1 MCYRNGY
8 GCSCCGQCGKDSNS
22 CAGVSRKGMSEE
34 EFQEALAVLDRLCE
48 AISEDEDYEEEP
60 VLMIA
65 VTPGEPLKLI
75 QEEDAAKHL
84 LCFGEDDVIE
94 EAPEVGLIMSYDRQL
109 LFKVGDQKYLD
120 GEALIYDVDC
130 QGDVVSVTA
139 EDIYRVQ
146 EMLER
151 RTVMVTE
158 DDDEMPVIA
167 LN

>member
-8 GCSCCGQCGKDSNS
+8 GCSCCSQCGTNKNEY
-22 CAGVSRKGMSEE
+22 AGVNRKGMSEHD
-34 EFQEALAVLDRLCE
+34 FREALNVLERLCS
-48 AISEDEDYEEEP
+48 AIEEDEDYEEEP

-65 VTPGEPLKLI
+65 VTPGEPLKLVT
-75 QEEDAAKHL
+75 EEDAPKHL

-94 EAPEVGLIMSYDRQL
+94 EAPEVGLLMSYDRQL

-120 GEALIYDVDC
+120 GEALIYEVDY
-130 QGDVVSVTA
+130 QGDVISVTA

-146 EMLER
+146 EMLKR

-158 DDDEMPVIA
+158 EDDEMPVIS

>member
-8 GCSCCGQCGKDSNS
+8 GHGCCGQCATEKNGY
-22 CAGVSRKGMSEE
+22 AGVNRKGMSEA
-34 EFQEALAVLDRLCE
+34 EFKEALNVLDCLCD
-48 AISEDEDYEEEP
+48 AICIDEDDEEEP

-75 QEEDAAKHL
+75 REEDAAKHL

-109 LFKVGDQKYLD
+109 LFKVGEQKYLD

-158 DDDEMPVIA
+158 EDDEMPVIS